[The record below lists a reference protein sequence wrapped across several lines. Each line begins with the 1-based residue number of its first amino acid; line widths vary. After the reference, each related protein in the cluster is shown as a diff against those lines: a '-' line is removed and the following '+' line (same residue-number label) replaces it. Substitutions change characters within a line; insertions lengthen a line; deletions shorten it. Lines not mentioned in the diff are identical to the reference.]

1 MQEDKLKALKTVA
14 VTKTRKRMSPNRR
27 SFLKALSVL
36 PLAATANSEAL
47 VSATSPVHG
56 SFGHN
61 LKLSL
66 NVYSFNAL
74 LLAGIIDLFD
84 VLDFCAEYNFDA
96 IDPTGYYFPGYPGVP
111 SDEFINRIK
120 RKAFLLGLDI
130 SGTGVRNDFAN
141 PDSSRRKADIEMIKE
156 WIQVAAKLGSPNI
169 RIFAGKSSHEGY
181 TRDQVFTWM
190 AKDIKEC
197 CEFGKQYGVIIAL
210 QNHNDFI
217 KTAADVERIFEMAD
231 SEWLGLNLDIGS
243 YRQSDP
249 YEEIEKAL
257 EYAVTWQLKE
267 NVWIDGMETPTDFVK
282 LLEIIKKSGYRG
294 YLPIETLGDGDP
306 YKKIPVLLDRIKNGG
321 LEGSAAAAGSLSL

>member
-1 MQEDKLKALKTVA
+1 
-14 VTKTRKRMSPNRR
+14 MSTNRR
-27 SFLKALSVL
+27 SFLKTLSVL

-96 IDPTGYYFPGYPGVP
+96 IDPIGYYFPGYPGVP